1 MLQEMNA
8 MHDVLKEQVLFR
20 TARSATVD
28 LASKFIKIASVKEGE
43 YICYQGDTQSPLML
57 LIEGQLR
64 VSTYSEDGTEIPVS
78 VVNPLECAGEIS
90 ILNRVPVVANVAA
103 ARDSVVGLLDRAHA
117 RHLLADPDVAREL
130 NTLMAQRYMG
140 LVTARNAHGQARAGA
155 RVSAVI
161 EATIGERMA
170 GDLPLV
176 ELPNQS
182 TIAAMAKVSRETVS
196 RVISSLEKRG
206 VIKREGKAIRIND
219 RMALRQLAAG

>member
-1 MLQEMNA
+1 MLQAMNA
-8 MHDVLKEQVLFR
+8 IHDVLREQVLFR
-20 TARSATVD
+20 AARRETLD
-28 LASKFIKIASVKEGE
+28 LAVQFTRIANVKEGE
-43 YICYQGDTQSPLML
+43 YICYQGDAQSPLMF

-78 VVNPLECAGEIS
+78 VINARECAGEVS

-103 ARDSVVGLLDRAHA
+103 VRDSVVGLLDRANA
-117 RHLLADPDVAREL
+117 RQLLGDPDVSRAL
-130 NTLMAQRYMG
+130 NNLMAQRYMG
-140 LVTARNAHGQARAGA
+140 IISARNTQSQSRAGA

-161 EATIGERMA
+161 EATIGERVA

-206 VIKREGKAIRIND
+206 VVKREGRAIRIND
-219 RMALRQLAAG
+219 RVALRQLAAG

>member
-8 MHDVLKEQVLFR
+8 IHDVLKDQVLFR
-20 TARSATVD
+20 AARSETVD
-28 LASKFIKIASVKEGE
+28 LASQFMKIANVKEGE
-43 YICYQGDTQSPLML
+43 YICYQGDAKSPLMF

-64 VSTYSEDGTEIPVS
+64 ISTYSEDGTEIPVS
-78 VVNPLECAGEIS
+78 VVNAHECAGEIS

-117 RHLLADPDVAREL
+117 RQLLGDPDVARAL
-130 NTLMAQRYMG
+130 NNLMAQRYMG
-140 LVTARNAHGQARAGA
+140 LIAARSAHSQSRAGA

-161 EATIGERMA
+161 EASLGERLA

-206 VIKREGKAIRIND
+206 VIKREGRAIRVND
-219 RMALRQLAAG
+219 RVALRQLAAG

>member
-1 MLQEMNA
+1 MNTH
-8 MHDVLKEQVLFR
+8 HDVLKDQVLLCN
-20 TARSATVD
+20 ARDEIVDVATRFTKV
-28 LASKFIKIASVKEGE
+28 ATVKEGD
-43 YICYQGDTQSPLML
+43 YICFQGDAQAPLIF

-64 VSTYSEDGTEIPVS
+64 VSTYSEDGTELPVS
-78 VVNPLECAGEIS
+78 VVNPRECAGEVS
-90 ILNRVPVVANVAA
+90 ILNRVPVCANVAA
-103 ARDSVVGLLDRAHA
+103 AKDSVVGLLDRAHA
-117 RHLLADPDVAREL
+117 RQLLGDPDVARAL
-130 NTLMAQRYMG
+130 NNLMAQRYMG
-140 LVTARNAHGQARAGA
+140 LITARNAHSQSRAGA

-161 EATIGERMA
+161 ESTIGERLA

-206 VIKREGKAIRIND
+206 VIKREGRAIRIND